1 MTPEVAQAMMK
12 EWYWG
17 VILLALI
24 AVAFAP
30 SFLKGKC
37 PACKRRGLRSVD
49 VDRTIVQQVADGE
62 SRGAEARY
70 TFYYRCDGCGARF
83 KRVRTAPMEDAS
95 DSRYDLIFLS

>member
-1 MTPEVAQAMMK
+1 MTPEVAHAMMK

-37 PACKRRGLRSVD
+37 PKCNKRAVRSVD
-49 VDRTIVQQVADGE
+49 ADRTIVQQVAAGE
-62 SRGAEARY
+62 SRSDEARY
-70 TFYYRCDGCGARF
+70 TFYFRCDHCQARF

-95 DSRYDLIFLS
+95 DSRYDVVFLS